1 MRKETK
7 QIRLNI
13 YPNDHEKIKD
23 KAQDLG
29 MTMAEYIRHLTN
41 SKIVKDTRKKI
52 TQVEKDQLREL
63 NRIGINLNQITR
75 KLNKD
80 NEIDYLLLQAVE
92 NIFDSLNKLE
102 LL

>member
-52 TQVEKDQLREL
+52 TQVEKDKLREL
-63 NRIGINLNQITR
+63 NRIGINLNQITK
-75 KLNKD
+75 KLNTN
-80 NEIDYLLLQAVE
+80 NEVDYLVLKAIE
-92 NIFDSLNKLE
+92 NIMESINKLE